1 MNMFTLTVLMNTS
14 YIGWNRRKSVLS
26 ESSYLTAIY
35 VYVGAACVMLL
46 YLAWWLGRHWRAP
59 WVALVVLLGAALL
72 LTPAY
77 PKDGVDTFAPALIV
91 ASFQLLTDGYEAA
104 RHALRPLGYMSAL
117 AAAVALL
124 LGMTVLRGRGPRG
137 TRPKKPAQTTRSAQP
152 S

>member
-1 MNMFTLTVLMNTS
+1 M
-14 YIGWNRRKSVLS
+14 LS

-46 YLAWWLGRHWRAP
+46 YLAWWLGRHWRAG

-77 PKDGVDTFAPALIV
+77 PKKGVDTLAPALIV

-104 RHALRPLGYMSAL
+104 EHALRPLGFMSAL
-117 AAAVALL
+117 AVVLALL
-124 LGMTVLRGRGPRG
+124 LGMTALRGRGPRSG
-137 TRPKKPAQTTRSAQP
+137 RPEKPAQP